1 MRIFIAQ
8 TIDGFISGENDSL
21 DHLEAFAANDYGYGE
36 MIEQVP
42 AVVLGR
48 RTFEA
53 IFPKHGWT
61 YPEGLPGVV
70 VTNRPLPSGLPGNVT
85 GQSDFDAI
93 AGRHPGA
100 FIDGGA
106 MTIAAFL
113 ARGHVTNADIFTL
126 PVMLG
131 GGTRLFPASH
141 VMGKPWRLSS
151 VRSYPCGTVRSRYI
165 IG

>member
-21 DHLEAFAANDYGYGE
+21 DHLEAFSGNDYGYGE
-36 MIEQVP
+36 MIAKVP

-48 RTFEA
+48 RTFDA
-53 IFPKHGWT
+53 IYPKHGWT
-61 YPEGLPGVV
+61 YPENLAGVV
-70 VTNRPLPSGLPGNVT
+70 VTNRALPAGLPGHVT
-85 GQSDFDAI
+85 GANDIDAI
-93 AGRHPGA
+93 AERYPGA
-100 FIDGGA
+100 FVDGGA

-113 ARGHVTNADIFTL
+113 ARGHVTSADIFTL
-126 PVMLG
+126 PVTLG

-141 VMGKPWRLSS
+141 MTGKPWRLSS
-151 VRSYPCGTVRSRYI
+151 VRSYPCGTVRSCYA

>member
-8 TIDGFISGENDSL
+8 TIDGFISGESDSL
-21 DHLEAFAANDYGYGE
+21 DHLEAFGGNEYGYGE
-36 MIEQVP
+36 MIAKVP
-42 AVVLGR
+42 AIVLGR
-48 RTFEA
+48 RTFDA

-70 VTNRPLPSGLPGNVT
+70 VTNRPLPAGLPGNVT
-85 GQSDFDAI
+85 GESDLDAI
-93 AGRHPGA
+93 AQRYPGA

-113 ARGHVTNADIFTL
+113 ARGHVTSADIFTL
-126 PVMLG
+126 PVLLG
-131 GGTRLFPASH
+131 CGTQLFGDAYSP
-141 VMGKPWRLSS
+141 GRPWRLAS
-151 VRSYPCGTVRSRYI
+151 VRSYPCGTVRTSYT

>member
-8 TIDGFISGENDSL
+8 TIDGYISGENDSL
-21 DHLEAFAANDYGYGE
+21 DHLDAFAGNDYGYGE

-48 RTFEA
+48 RTFDA

-61 YPEGLPGVV
+61 YPDGLPGIV
-70 VTNRPLPSGLPGNVT
+70 VTNRPLPAGLPGNVI
-85 GQSDFDAI
+85 GESDFDAI
-93 AGRHPGA
+93 AERFPGA

-113 ARGHVTNADIFTL
+113 ARGHVTSADIFTL

-131 GGTRLFPASH
+131 GGTRLFGEGNSP
-141 VMGKPWRLSS
+141 GRPWRLSS
-151 VRSYPCGTVRSRYI
+151 ARSYTCGTVRSSYM

>member
-8 TIDGFISGENDSL
+8 TIDGFIAGENDSL
-21 DHLEAFAANDYGYGE
+21 DHLEAFAGNEYGYGE
-36 MIEQVP
+36 MIAKVP

-48 RTFEA
+48 RTFDA

-61 YPEGLPGVV
+61 YPEGMPGIV
-70 VTNRPLPSGLPGNVT
+70 VTNRPLPDGLPDNVT
-85 GQSDFDAI
+85 AQSDIDVVARRF
-93 AGRHPGA
+93 PGA

-113 ARGHVTNADIFTL
+113 ARGHVRDADIFTL
-126 PVMLG
+126 PVLLG
-131 GGTRLFPASH
+131 RGTRLFKGLQAPGRS
-141 VMGKPWRLSS
+141 WRLAS
-151 VRSYPCGTVRSRYI
+151 VRSYPCGTVRSTYA